1 MQRGSTCWVLF
12 SALVQALESAQ
23 TELQPQQQQQ
33 HYNNNNQKKK
43 KKKKRKMK
51 AQT

>member
-23 TELQPQQQQQ
+23 TELQPQQQ

-43 KKKKRKMK
+43 RKRKMK